1 MIGLI
6 VNPNSRKNR
15 HKPSRVRR
23 FEKVLGRHGCVVETP
38 SVDSIVPALARFADE
53 GRRYWVADGGDG
65 ALHWMLNEA
74 VRYFGA
80 QRAASLAVYV
90 PTGSG
95 TIDFVARAI
104 GLEGSAQEVVA
115 RLVAAVAE
123 GRTPPLVEVPVV
135 SFHGRQTVYGGE
147 VEEWRR
153 VGFGCA
159 LAGFGA
165 NFFGPLY
172 RGNKEYGGARIAKL
186 LAAAFGAG
194 FARQAMR
201 GPLAALKPAF
211 VTRAERE
218 YLRPLRGEVKVDGAV
233 LRGDDGLPVREHT
246 VLHVGAV
253 PVNLAGIF
261 RVFPRAGDGR
271 MHVHA
276 GYVSVGEAARI
287 LPGLVAG
294 RSVHH
299 LLRNAIDGPATTL
312 DVTCAPG
319 EELTPV
325 LDGEIFHRITELHAA
340 VGPRFTMA
348 VP

>member
-23 FEKVLGRHGCVVETP
+23 FEKALGRHGTVIETP
-38 SVDSIVPALARFADE
+38 SVDSIVPALERFARE

-65 ALHWMLNEA
+65 ALHWMINEA
-74 VRYFGA
+74 IRYFGP

-90 PTGSG
+90 PTNGG
-95 TIDFVARAI
+95 TIDFVAKAI
-104 GLEGSAQEVVA
+104 GLEGSAQEIVA
-115 RLVAAVAE
+115 RLATAVAE

-135 SFHGRQTVYGGE
+135 SFQGKQTVYGDE
-147 VEEWRR
+147 AVPWRR

-172 RGNKEYGGARIAKL
+172 RGNKEYGGPRIAKL

-194 FARQAMR
+194 LAQTTMR
-201 GPLAALKPAF
+201 GVLAPFKPAF
-211 VTRAERE
+211 ITRAEHE
-218 YLRPLRGEVKVDGAV
+218 FLRPLRGEVKVDGTV
-233 LRGDDGLPVREHT
+233 LRGDDGRPVREHT
-246 VLHVGAV
+246 VLHAGAV

-261 RVFPRAGDGR
+261 RVFPRAGDGK

-276 GYVSVGEAARI
+276 GYISVGEAARV
-287 LPGLVAG
+287 LPGLMTG

-299 LLRNAIDGPATTL
+299 LLRDALDGPATTL
-312 DVTCAPG
+312 DVVCDPG

-325 LDGEIFHRITELHAA
+325 LDGEVFHRITELHAS
-340 VGPRFTMA
+340 VGPHFSMA
-348 VP
+348 LP

>member
-23 FEKVLGRHGCVVETP
+23 IEKVLGRHGCVIETP
-38 SVDSIVPALARFADE
+38 SVDSIVPALKRFADE

-65 ALHWMLNEA
+65 ALHWMINEA
-74 VRYFGA
+74 IRYFGA
-80 QRAASLAVYV
+80 QRAASIAVYV
-90 PTGSG
+90 PTGGG
-95 TIDFVARAI
+95 TIDFVAKAI
-104 GLEGSAQEVVA
+104 GMEGSPQEIVA
-115 RLVAAVAE
+115 RLAAAVAE
-123 GRTPPLVEVPVV
+123 GRTPTLVEVPVV
-135 SFHGRQTVYGGE
+135 SFVGSQTMYGDE
-147 VEEWRR
+147 AVPWRR

-172 RGNKEYGGARIAKL
+172 RGNKEYGGPRIAKL

-194 FARQAMR
+194 FGQVAMR
-201 GPLAALKPAF
+201 GPLAALKPGF
-211 VTRAERE
+211 LTRAEHE
-218 YLRPLRGEVKVDGAV
+218 YLRPLRAEVKVDGTV
-233 LRGDDGLPVREHT
+233 LRGEDGRAVREHT
-246 VLHVGAV
+246 LLHAGAV
-253 PVNLAGIF
+253 PVNLANIF
-261 RVFPRAGDGR
+261 RLFPRAGNGQ

-276 GYVSVGEAARI
+276 GHISVAEAARA
-287 LPGLVAG
+287 LPGLVTG

-299 LLRNAIDGPATTL
+299 LLRDAMDGPATTL
-312 DVTCAPG
+312 DVVCEPG

-325 LDGEIFHRITELHAA
+325 LDGEVFHRITELHAT

-348 VP
+348 LP